1 MSEDTKVEIR
11 NIYCEIF
18 EVNDSKDIPLND
30 MLDGLQPEKL
40 LERFAYRKRNA
51 GNAKEFVRIKGT
63 KGQLD
68 HDEDARKHVKEENDL
83 VGFKC
88 LHYSVTESN
97 GHVEVTIVKRLIN

>member
-1 MSEDTKVEIR
+1 
-11 NIYCEIF
+11 
-18 EVNDSKDIPLND
+18 
-30 MLDGLQPEKL
+30 MLGALQPEKL
-40 LERFAYRKRNA
+40 LERFAYRKRSA
-51 GNAKEFVRIKGT
+51 ANAKDFVRIKGS

-97 GHVEVTIVKRLIN
+97 GHVEVTIVKKLINQDLIVGVRTVDDTAVSPKDYKEIN